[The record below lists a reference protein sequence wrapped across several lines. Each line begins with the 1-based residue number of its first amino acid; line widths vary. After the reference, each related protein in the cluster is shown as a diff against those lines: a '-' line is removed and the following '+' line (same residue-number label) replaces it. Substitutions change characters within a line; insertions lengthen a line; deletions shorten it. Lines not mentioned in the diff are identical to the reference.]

1 MSTTFLLYGA
11 TGYTA
16 QLMLPLMAQYG
27 LKPILAGRNAEKVI
41 ALAKAYNFDY
51 QVFDLSET
59 EKLDYALQGVS
70 AVLHCAGPFS
80 HTAKPMIEACLRT
93 GRHYLDITG
102 EYQVFE
108 WAANLDAKARERG
121 VLLLPGT
128 GFDVVPTDCM
138 ALHLKQLLPDAT
150 HLRLAFASIGGGVSH
165 GTAKTSAESLGKP
178 GAVRQHGKLVFVP
191 LAYKSMEVDFGG
203 IRRFTMT
210 IPWGDLSTAWHN
222 TGIPNIEV
230 YMSVHPK
237 SYQKMR
243 WQRHFTWLFRLKM
256 VQKFLWRKIEGMPAG
271 PDEAQR
277 TKAKMYVWGD
287 VRNASGEQHSAC
299 LQLSEGYIF
308 TAHAALHIMKN
319 VLDGGAKPGFY
330 TPSGLFGADL
340 VEQIEGGGRI
350 IS

>member
-1 MSTTFLLYGA
+1 MNTSFLLYGA

-27 LKPILAGRNAEKVI
+27 LKPILAGRNAEKIV
-41 ALAKAYNFDY
+41 ALAATYHFDY
-51 QVFDLSET
+51 QIFDLSET
-59 EKLDYALQGVS
+59 AKLDQALQGVA

-93 GRHYLDITG
+93 GKHYLDITG

-108 WAANLDAKARERG
+108 WAASLHAQARERG
-121 VLLLPGT
+121 VLLLPGV

-150 HLRLAFASIGGGVSH
+150 HLRLAFTSVGGGVSH

-178 GAVRQHGKLVFVP
+178 GAVRLQGKLVPVP
-191 LAYKSMEVDFGG
+191 LAYKSLEVDFGDL
-203 IRRFTMT
+203 RRFTMT

-237 SYQKMR
+237 SFQKMR
-243 WQRHFTWLFRLKM
+243 WQRHFTWFFRLRM
-256 VQKFLWRKIEGMPAG
+256 VQKFLWKKIENLPAG
-271 PDEAQR
+271 PGATQR
-277 TKAKMYVWGD
+277 AKAKMYVWGD
-287 VRNASGEQHSAC
+287 VRNTQGEQRSAR
-299 LQLSEGYIF
+299 LQLSEGYTF
-308 TAHAALHIMKN
+308 TAHAALHIMKK
-319 VLDGGAKPGFY
+319 VLEGGAKPGFY
-330 TPSGLFGADL
+330 TPSGLFGSDL
-340 VEQIEGGGRI
+340 VSQIEGGGI

>member
-1 MSTTFLLYGA
+1 MNTSFLLYGA

-27 LKPILAGRNAEKVI
+27 LRPILAGRNAEKI
-41 ALAKAYNFDY
+41 MALAKSYNLDY
-51 QVFDLSET
+51 QIFDLSET
-59 EKLDYALQGVS
+59 AKLDKALQGVS

-102 EYQVFE
+102 EYEVYE
-108 WAANLDAKARERG
+108 WAASLHEQARERG
-121 VLLLPGT
+121 VLLLPGV

-150 HLRLAFASIGGGVSH
+150 HLRLAFASVGGGVSH
-165 GTAKTSAESLGKP
+165 GTAKTSAESLGKS
-178 GAVRQHGKLVFVP
+178 GVVRQQGKLIPVP
-191 LAYKSMEVDFGG
+191 LAYKSLEVDFGG
-203 IRRFTMT
+203 VRRFTMT

-237 SYQKMR
+237 SFQKMQ
-243 WQRHFTWLFRLKM
+243 WQRHFAWFFRLGM
-256 VQKFLWRKIEGMPAG
+256 VQKFLWRKIESLPAG
-271 PDEAQR
+271 PDEAR
-277 TKAKMYVWGD
+277 RAKAKMYVWGD
-287 VRNASGEQHSAC
+287 VRNAQGDVRSAQ
-299 LQLSEGYIF
+299 LQLSEGYTF
-308 TAHAALHIMKN
+308 TAHAALHIMKKVLEGN
-319 VLDGGAKPGFY
+319 VKPGFY
-330 TPSGLFGADL
+330 TPSGLFGSDL
-340 VEQIEGGGRI
+340 VAQIESGGTI